1 MSNWSFTITDWTETH
16 DHVDYAITTHDF
28 SVMAKSDDGRRFF
41 LEKSWEPKR
50 HTRKAVEAAEGLA
63 QRYADRLAAK
73 GDKFDPESDTKLWSE
88 GYSDDDLACQV

>member
-1 MSNWSFTITDWTETH
+1 MSSWSFTITDWTETH
-16 DHVDYAITTHDF
+16 DHVDYEITTHDF
-28 SVMAKSDDGRRFF
+28 SVRASNDEGRHFY

-73 GDKFDPESDTKLWSE
+73 GDKFNPEGDPKLWSE
-88 GYSDDDLACQV
+88 GASDDDMACQV